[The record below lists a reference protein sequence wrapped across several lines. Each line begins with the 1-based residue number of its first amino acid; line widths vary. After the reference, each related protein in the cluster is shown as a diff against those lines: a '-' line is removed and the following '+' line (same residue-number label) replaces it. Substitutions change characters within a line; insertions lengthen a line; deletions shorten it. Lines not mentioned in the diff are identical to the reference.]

1 MQNLRKLNVYLIF
14 IFLNSILKIIFLF
27 QDSKIR
33 LFSDS
38 GTYILAASSWK
49 SWNHLEFFRDRTTF
63 FTFFWAPFIQLSNSP
78 LLIIISH
85 TALTITSGTLA
96 LYVLNKTNLWRI
108 KNFVLLSLII
118 QSPLYFYYE
127 RIMLP
132 EIIGMNMSLIFITI
146 VINLL
151 CCDKKEKSKYLF
163 FVTGM
168 LYALMSV
175 LIKTNFIIM
184 FLSLLTAIFLLI
196 VLRILKVSKNSI
208 AFSALAFCFMGGFV
222 GILAGSIISGVST
235 HSAKLDYLKSNSA
248 MTSYNLI
255 FKFGPSVNCNKKYSM
270 EIQSVANKLCS
281 LENPQIKERNFDE
294 IMWSGEIIR
303 DWGQSTD
310 EDYHRFAKLYRKLAI
325 TLILENPKETILI
338 VGNDLRTLLNPL
350 KSPRFTSSP
359 YPYDVWLSL
368 NPKISLPQF
377 LEKDSEDLLFKL
389 TIWQN
394 ILKIIMIA
402 IGIILF
408 CFKFRELND
417 ISRFLMFFWV
427 IYIVFVA
434 ILAFPSPRY
443 LVYTDMIL
451 FLIIPFMSLQN
462 KHKHKYKF
470 RDYKSENEGSVK
482 FIEEN
487 QDL

>member
-1 MQNLRKLNVYLIF
+1 MQNLRKINVYLIF
-14 IFLNSILKIIFLF
+14 ILLNSILKIIFLF

-85 TALTITSGTLA
+85 TVLTIISGTLA
-96 LYVLNKTNLWRI
+96 LYVLNKTNRWRI

-132 EIIGMNMSLIFITI
+132 EILGMNMSLIFIAI

-151 CCDKKEKSKYLF
+151 CCKKKEKSTYLF
-163 FVTGM
+163 FVIGM

-196 VLRILKVSKNSI
+196 VLKILKLSENSI
-208 AFSALAFCFMGGFV
+208 AFSALVFCLLGGFI
-222 GILAGSIISGVST
+222 GILAGSIISSVAT

-255 FKFGPSVNCNKKYSM
+255 FKFGPIVNCNKMYSF
-270 EIQSVANKLCS
+270 EIQSVANKLCT
-281 LENPQIKERNFDE
+281 LENPQVRERNFDE

-303 DWGQSTD
+303 DWGQSTQ
-310 EDYHRFAKLYRKLAI
+310 EDYYKFANLYRRLAI
-325 TLILENPKETILI
+325 TLILENPKEAILI
-338 VGNDLRTLLNPL
+338 VGKDVRTLLNPL

-377 LEKDSEDLLFKL
+377 LQKDSEDLLFKL

-394 ILKIIMIA
+394 TLKIIMIA
-402 IGIILF
+402 IVIIFF

-427 IYIVFVA
+427 IYVVFVA

-462 KHKHKYKF
+462 KNKLKYKF
-470 RDYKSENEGSVK
+470 RDYISENEDSDK
-482 FIEEN
+482 FTGKN